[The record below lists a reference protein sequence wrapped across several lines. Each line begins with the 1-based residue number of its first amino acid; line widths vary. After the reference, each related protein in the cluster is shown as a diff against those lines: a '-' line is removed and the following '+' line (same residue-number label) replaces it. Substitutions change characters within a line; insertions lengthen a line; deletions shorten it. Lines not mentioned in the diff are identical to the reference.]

1 MLRLSLEYQLR
12 RQMDKMQLQLGILSS
27 ELTEMKRRN
36 HELNTEKLNW
46 ERKSK
51 TLEEKNK
58 ALTHKTDKLEAL
70 NKVLRQQLTTDA
82 QKNAILPTK
91 SSCDSKMLI
100 SKLQNANEKRSNLAE
115 FVAILQENLLEL
127 EHTSQKK
134 SDSLQKNVRSQ
145 QDRARKL
152 KSALLEMIGDLTN
165 FASDMRR
172 KEQHLPTIGTNNI
185 EDTQIQEF
193 VAWAVHQAERW
204 YQRSVAELT
213 KIAESP
219 TPTIRTPA

>member
-1 MLRLSLEYQLR
+1 MSLEYQLR
-12 RQMDKMQLQLGILSS
+12 RQMEEMQLQLGLLSS

-36 HELNTEKLNW
+36 DELTMEKLNW

-58 ALTHKTDKLEAL
+58 ALTHKTGKLEAMNKVL
-70 NKVLRQQLTTDA
+70 NKV
-82 QKNAILPTK
+82 
-91 SSCDSKMLI
+91 SKMLI

-127 EHTSQKK
+127 EHTSQVK
-134 SDSLQKNVRSQ
+134 SDSLQKNMRFQ

-204 YQRSVAELT
+204 NQRSVAELT

-219 TPTIRTPA
+219 TPTIRTPL